1 VSSSEDPENLRG
13 MGWANILNFMIDRP
27 VQQSGPM
34 ILTKVLYIDLNKAI
48 FTFYMSIGLG
58 WVK

>member
-1 VSSSEDPENLRG
+1 MSSSEDPENLRG
-13 MGWANILNFMIDRP
+13 IVWTNILNFMIDRP

-34 ILTKVLYIDLNKAI
+34 ILTKVLYMDFNKAI
-48 FTFYMSIGLG
+48 FSFCMSVGLG